1 MITITQKPQ
10 EPKVYHFKDL
20 KPGDKFRITPNG
32 MIIFMK
38 LDSGGE
44 RFQGYGSLINTLDT
58 QHNRPCS
65 SGEDCI
71 VYPIDLPKEEIPQ
84 PIPFKDLPEGQ
95 PFKERL
101 SSEKV
106 YVKLNRYNEP
116 IFSHNAYGFSVKMFC
131 LHDYKVYN
139 MEDCFPTYPVDLNV
153 EVIGGK
159 S

>member
-1 MITITQKPQ
+1 MINITKKPQ

-44 RFQGYGSLINTLDT
+44 RFQEYGSLVNTLDT
-58 QHNRPCS
+58 RHNRPCS
-65 SGEDCI
+65 SNESCI
-71 VYPIDLPKEEIPQ
+71 VYPIYPQKTESPQ

-95 PFKERL
+95 PFKEFL
-101 SSEKV
+101 SREEV
-106 YVKLNRYNEP
+106 YVKLNRHNEP
-116 IFSHNAYGFSVKMFC
+116 IFSHNAHGFPVKMFC

-139 MEDCFPTYPVDLNV
+139 IDENELVYPAELNV
-153 EVIGGK
+153 EVITK